1 MTTISSCGKA
11 DGIIMSPKQRDN
23 TTPRIDIGVILMEH
37 LCFYGYFMRKQG
49 YRENFRKDEA
59 DFGVKLRKR
68 IFFAGVIINQT
79 SG

>member
-1 MTTISSCGKA
+1 MTTISFRGKA

-23 TTPRIDIGVILMEH
+23 TTPRIDIVALHMEC
-37 LCFYGYFMRKQG
+37 LCFLWILYEKLE
-49 YRENFRKDEA
+49 YREYFRRDEA
-59 DFGVKLRKR
+59 DFGMKLRKR

>member
-1 MTTISSCGKA
+1 MK
-11 DGIIMSPKQRDN
+11 KQ
-23 TTPRIDIGVILMEH
+23 E
-37 LCFYGYFMRKQG
+37 
-49 YRENFRKDEA
+49 YREDFRKDKV